1 MYPKLWTVHRLSMMM
16 KDSSFFFLVRPTDE
30 YVLRCWLNRLL
41 SLGRSRRRILNACVV
56 SKATS
61 RTTPPRNLLRLQW
74 NLFKII
80 SDSTRKFFILQ
91 ECTQDMHKSSVHWVI
106 DGGSF
111 FGGRVVLT
119 GIVHI
124 VFSVAPIAESQQRV
138 ISLKNVPGKV
148 QKSWFYRV
156 IDEDFF
162 FASDI
167 RPALIS

>member
-1 MYPKLWTVHRLSMMM
+1 
-16 KDSSFFFLVRPTDE
+16 
-30 YVLRCWLNRLL
+30 
-41 SLGRSRRRILNACVV
+41 
-56 SKATS
+56 
-61 RTTPPRNLLRLQW
+61 
-74 NLFKII
+74 
-80 SDSTRKFFILQ
+80 
-91 ECTQDMHKSSVHWVI
+91 MHKSSVHWVI

-167 RPALIS
+167 RPALISYYRLFLGADSVGKSRIFESFFFFKKTPTLNGAFCCEPTIF